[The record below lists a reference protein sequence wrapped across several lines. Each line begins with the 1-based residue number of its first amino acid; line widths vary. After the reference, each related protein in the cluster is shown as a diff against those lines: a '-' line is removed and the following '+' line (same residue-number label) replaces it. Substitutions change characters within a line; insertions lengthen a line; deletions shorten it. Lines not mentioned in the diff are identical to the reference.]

1 MKEPEDALPLGRL
14 VAGQLA
20 AGNFAIH
27 EVVDL
32 RLEIAG
38 LVAVRRVIYGT
49 SYYRGPGYYGGGH
62 GPGVGV
68 GIGSVGAGL
77 ASVRAGNQSKPP
89 F

>member
-1 MKEPEDALPLGRL
+1 VKEPEDALQLGRL

-38 LVAVRRVIYGT
+38 LVAVD
-49 SYYRGPGYYGGGH
+49 
-62 GPGVGV
+62 
-68 GIGSVGAGL
+68 A
-77 ASVRAGNQSKPP
+77 
-89 F
+89 